1 MIPLSM
7 FRRVVSVT
15 SVSLM
20 AVFLGACTEQAA
32 ISSYF
37 EESQSIAER
46 MVQAGTDFEAIM
58 GAQDSPLAWSDETV
72 RRLDA
77 VHATMRSLR
86 DEASG
91 MSVPEAFVDVHPLLV
106 QSLENMVQAID
117 IISGIAK
124 DPSTASVQLAKDMT
138 AKAQEG
144 EQLANEYVTALERV
158 LTEKYPEMIQG

>member
-7 FRRVVSVT
+7 FRRVASIV
-15 SVSLM
+15 SVSLLT
-20 AVFLGACTEQAA
+20 AFLGACTEQAA

-46 MVQAGTDFEAIM
+46 MVQTGTDFEAIM
-58 GAQDSPLAWSDETV
+58 GAQDSPFAWSDETV
-72 RRLDA
+72 QRLDA
-77 VHATMRSLR
+77 VRASMDSLHK
-86 DEASG
+86 EASN